1 MADPVKSRVDSAA
14 WPASAAPVA
23 GPARRR
29 PGLRAAIGRAL
40 ALCLV
45 SAALYFWL
53 GWVRIAAAL
62 AAAGAAMIVL
72 AAAWPGG
79 YAAMDRFARAFGRGI
94 GQVMT
99 WALLAPLYWTFFA
112 AIGNLARL
120 RGKDPLSR
128 KFEPGAGTYW
138 IARARDAKAKDYMR
152 QF

>member
-40 ALCLV
+40 ALCLL

-62 AAAGAAMIVL
+62 AVAGAAMIVL

-94 GQVMT
+94 GACGVI
-99 WALLAPLYWTFFA
+99 AGGVPAVSG
-112 AIGNLARL
+112 IGCA
-120 RGKDPLSR
+120 GCVHQTVSR
-128 KFEPGAGTYW
+128 
-138 IARARDAKAKDYMR
+138 
-152 QF
+152 